1 MKKLLLA
8 LGLVGFSFTSSLA
21 QGGINPLNNSLTRVQ
36 ICADGQNL
44 RNATA
49 SDGLRFSIWFGPANS
64 AAGDLVQV
72 GNDAV
77 IGTTAGIIAGWP
89 SLFAIP
95 QAQPGEAV
103 SLQIRMQNVIGFYW
117 STDVRQVTPSTG
129 GEPGT
134 IIWQPSGGTDPHR
147 FTPLTFPCPEPST
160 LALGTLAGV
169 FLLFRVR
176 KSTNNN

>member
-1 MKKLLLA
+1 MKKLLLT

-89 SLFAIP
+89 SLFVIP

-117 STDVRQVTPSTG
+117 S
-129 GEPGT
+129 
-134 IIWQPSGGTDPHR
+134 
-147 FTPLTFPCPEPST
+147 
-160 LALGTLAGV
+160 
-169 FLLFRVR
+169 LLISLRVR
-176 KSTNNN
+176 KKSETQVVRTDRSSFTSAKQSLKKRP